1 MNIFWRE
8 FKASLKSLI
17 IWSVIVILFN
27 MVGFSKFSA
36 YYGNPEML
44 AILDSMPPAMLDAM
58 SMRAFNLTTVMGF
71 FGVMFVYFSLM
82 LSIAAAMWGSDVI
95 SKEERDKTV
104 EFALTLPVTRG
115 RVVLA
120 KTAAVLL
127 DCILLLLVTWGI
139 TLFSASRYQPESGF
153 TSFVSISML
162 AFFILQLV
170 FLAIGVLLGCV
181 LKQYRR
187 ASSIAVAVILV
198 TYFLSVFSGL
208 SDKVEFL
215 KYFSPFK
222 YFDAA
227 LMMNE
232 SRLEMTFVLLSAAI
246 VVASLVGGYFAYIKR
261 DLYI

>member
-8 FKASLKSLI
+8 FKASFKSLI

-27 MVGFSKFSA
+27 VVGFSKFSA

-44 AILDSMPPAMLDAM
+44 AILDSMPPALLDAM
-58 SMRAFNLTTVMGF
+58 AMRAFNLTTITGF
-71 FGVMFVYFSLM
+71 FGVMFVYFALM

-115 RVVLA
+115 KVVLS

-127 DCILLLLVTWGI
+127 DCILLLMVTWGI
-139 TLFSASRYQPESGF
+139 TLVSANKYQPESGF
-153 TSFVSISML
+153 ISFVSISML

-170 FLAIGVLLGCV
+170 FLAIGVMLGCV

-198 TYFLSVFSGL
+198 TYFFSVISGL

-222 YFDAA
+222 YFDPA
-227 LMMNE
+227 LLLNE
-232 SRLEMTFVLLSAAI
+232 SRLDLTFILLSAGI
-246 VVASLVGGYFAYIKR
+246 VVASLVGGYFAYSKR

>member
-8 FKASLKSLI
+8 FKASFKSLI
-17 IWSVIVILFN
+17 IWSVIVIVFN
-27 MVGFSKFSA
+27 VVGFSKFTA

-44 AILDSMPPAMLDAM
+44 AILDSMPPAVMDAL
-58 SMRAFNLTTVMGF
+58 SMRAFNLTTLTGF
-71 FGVMFVYFSLM
+71 FGVMFVYFALM
-82 LSIAAAMWGSDVI
+82 LSIAAAMWGSDAI

-115 RVVLA
+115 RVVFS
-120 KTAAVLL
+120 KTAAALL

-139 TLFSASRYQPESGF
+139 TLVSSSKYAPESGF

-170 FLAIGVLLGCV
+170 FLAIGVLLGCT

-198 TYFLSVFSGL
+198 TYFFSVISGL

-222 YFDAA
+222 YFDPAM
-227 LMMNE
+227 LLNE
-232 SRLEMTFVLLSAAI
+232 SRFDLTFVLLSAGI
-246 VVASLVGGYFAYIKR
+246 VVASLVGGYFAYSKR